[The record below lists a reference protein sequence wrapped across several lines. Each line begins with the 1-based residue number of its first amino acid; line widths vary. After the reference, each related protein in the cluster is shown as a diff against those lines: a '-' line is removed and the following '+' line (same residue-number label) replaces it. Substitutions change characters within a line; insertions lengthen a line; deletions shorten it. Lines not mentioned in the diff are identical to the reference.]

1 MRPGRNV
8 RQRSPYWFLTFV
20 GPFDGQDSLLLG
32 VADRPMLESEYT
44 FHKTLL
50 E

>member
-1 MRPGRNV
+1 VYNPSNDKVFQIRGSIGWLHP
-8 RQRSPYWFLTFV
+8 L
-20 GPFDGQDSLLLG
+20 GQHSLLLG
-32 VADRPMLESEYT
+32 VADRPKLESEYT